1 MSELHA
7 PPEIPP
13 PQDPV
18 PPPAPPHQPPIG
30 DPVPAP
36 LPPGQPPLGDP
47 QPAPSPAPPGPPPIH
62 EPPAQPPDVQPP
74 APINEPPPLQ
84 MQAAQIGQQ
93 QMQAQPNHWTTA
105 SAPVAPTAQP
115 VARYGVIHQTDYS
128 YQSLVTLS
136 QQYLHL
142 TPRNFAHQQT
152 VSHQIQVDPA
162 PEDACGTY
170 DYFANSTRKLTVTVP
185 HQTLIVRAESVV
197 EVFARPTLPQ
207 LAISA
212 PWEEVQAAMRQ
223 PHGAADL
230 DPYQYLYNSPHIQC
244 NAALRDYALASFTP
258 GRPLFDAAFDLT
270 CRITDDFEFDPDA
283 TNIHTTLDEVMEGRR
298 GVCQDFAHLM
308 IGCLRAIGLPSRYV
322 SGYIL
327 THPPEGQARLIGA
340 DASHAWAS
348 LWSPES
354 GWVDFDP
361 TNRCLVQHEH
371 ITLGWGRD
379 YSDVTPLRG
388 IVLGGGTQLLGVS
401 VTVTPITQ
409 GQNTLV

>member
-1 MSELHA
+1 MSKINV
-7 PPEIPP
+7 PPEIPALH
-13 PQDPV
+13 DPV
-18 PPPAPPHQPPIG
+18 PPTAP
-30 DPVPAP
+30 
-36 LPPGQPPLGDP
+36 
-47 QPAPSPAPPGPPPIH
+47 
-62 EPPAQPPDVQPP
+62 
-74 APINEPPPLQ
+74 
-84 MQAAQIGQQ
+84 M
-93 QMQAQPNHWTTA
+93 
-105 SAPVAPTAQP
+105 PVAARSQP
-115 VARYGVIHQTDYS
+115 VARYGVIHQTDYN
-128 YQSLVTLS
+128 YQSVVTLS

-142 TPRNFAHQQT
+142 TPRNFIHQQT
-152 VSHQIQVDPA
+152 VSHQIQVDPT
-162 PEDACGTY
+162 PEDACGGF

-185 HQTLIVRAESVV
+185 HQMLIVRAESVV
-197 EVFARPTLPQ
+197 EVFARPTLQ
-207 LAISA
+207 EVGRGA
-212 PWEEVQAAMRQ
+212 PWEELQAAMCQ
-223 PHGAADL
+223 SLGAADL

-244 NAALRDYALASFTP
+244 TAALRDYALASFTP
-258 GRPLFDAAFDLT
+258 GRPLLEAAFELT
-270 CRITDDFEFDPDA
+270 CRISDDFEFDPDA
-283 TNIHTTLDEVMEGRR
+283 TNIHTTLDEVMQGRR

-308 IGCLRAIGLPSRYV
+308 IGCLRAIGLPARYV

-348 LWSPES
+348 LWSPVF

-409 GQNTLV
+409 VQKTLI